1 MIKFLVSISLVFFSN
16 ICIAQNFTFTG
27 IPTVKISEAGI
38 ERNVEKIEKI
48 NSQNLNCVIKEVDGK
63 FYWETRGN
71 KQLVRIDG
79 LGAFVTF
86 VAVDGSGYV
95 RIVKPNLK
103 EAVSLMSQTER
114 TFDYIEHL
122 LLGLRTVTYYGKSM

>member
-1 MIKFLVSISLVFFSN
+1 MKNFFISISLTVFTV
-16 ICIAQNFTFTG
+16 ICSAQPFAFTG
-27 IPTVKISEAGI
+27 IPFVKISEAGI
-38 ERNVEKIEKI
+38 ERNIERIDKN

-71 KQLVRIDG
+71 KQLVRLDS

-86 VAVDGSGYV
+86 VAVDGSGYI

-103 EAVSLMSQTER
+103 DAASLMSQTEKS
-114 TFDYIEHL
+114 FDYIEHL
-122 LLGLRTVTYYGKSM
+122 LLGLRTITYYGKSK